1 MALSGIA
8 LEYASDFALSTGRA
22 HLTEDLRPKNFA
34 GFLNYAWTRAAQKKI
49 VTHGG
54 FGLDLMVKFN
64 ATGFTGISPGG
75 FRTTARQENLY
86 KWTARYFKSFSDI
99 NWLDDEVEK
108 NKTLRAYADAGRRD
122 LFFDELA
129 SIYESRMSD
138 LVIKTVNGVETA
150 SFLTAP
156 DFTSMENRTV
166 PPTAHVCFWALLNED
181 KDGMYGQFSRSGT
194 TYTSNS
200 GVTAP
205 FTTKQGFNI
214 VGTLG
219 SAAADVNKAIPTR
232 VGYDNLALTTGVTSA
247 AATSG
252 EFNIISALKKG
263 IRQSAYEQPPK
274 MLDES
279 GNFTTIADQDDLV
292 YYTSDKGMGHIEN
305 SYIGSQDLWLAPSRE
320 DPAVT
325 SPMVRGHEIK
335 YIQAM
340 DSIAIYDGAVHTT
353 KVTEGQGDFKG
364 PRFAGHRRSSLYIAH
379 DDINWFR
386 KRKMP
391 PHINVPD
398 NTVEYCD
405 VEFTW
410 VCEDFRAQVIV
421 TPTTASLYGA
431 Y

>member
-156 DFTSMENRTV
+156 DFTSM
-166 PPTAHVCFWALLNED
+166 
-181 KDGMYGQFSRSGT
+181 
-194 TYTSNS
+194 
-200 GVTAP
+200 
-205 FTTKQGFNI
+205 
-214 VGTLG
+214 
-219 SAAADVNKAIPTR
+219 
-232 VGYDNLALTTGVTSA
+232 
-247 AATSG
+247 
-252 EFNIISALKKG
+252 
-263 IRQSAYEQPPK
+263 
-274 MLDES
+274 
-279 GNFTTIADQDDLV
+279 
-292 YYTSDKGMGHIEN
+292 
-305 SYIGSQDLWLAPSRE
+305 
-320 DPAVT
+320 
-325 SPMVRGHEIK
+325 
-335 YIQAM
+335 
-340 DSIAIYDGAVHTT
+340 
-353 KVTEGQGDFKG
+353 
-364 PRFAGHRRSSLYIAH
+364 
-379 DDINWFR
+379 
-386 KRKMP
+386 
-391 PHINVPD
+391 
-398 NTVEYCD
+398 
-405 VEFTW
+405 
-410 VCEDFRAQVIV
+410 
-421 TPTTASLYGA
+421 
-431 Y
+431 